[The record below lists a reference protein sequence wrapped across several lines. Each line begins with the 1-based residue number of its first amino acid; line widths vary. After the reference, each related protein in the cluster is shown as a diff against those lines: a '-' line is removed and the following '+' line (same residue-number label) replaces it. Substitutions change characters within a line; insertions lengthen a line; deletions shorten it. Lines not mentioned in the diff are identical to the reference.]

1 MTAPA
6 EIPPSSRVRAWA
18 LARPALL
25 IAACAIVPTIL
36 IDFISRLFGSTLR
49 PLLPP
54 GIELTNLKNSRYI
67 FELFKWPRDDSWWPM
82 QKALATLHGPHA
94 GTLYETLFFGEK
106 VRFQYPPTSLLPIN
120 ALASVGLSSTQA
132 LNAINMAVFALNAA
146 AIGFFVWL
154 LLSARPTNPQSPL
167 AASLYNSRKSLSVLA
182 ACLPII
188 FYPLVRAGVL
198 GQIQLWIDLFFTC
211 SLILWVTDRR
221 MASGLFAGLA
231 CAIKPQ
237 LAILFLWALLWRERK
252 FAVGLLAGWI
262 PFAVLSIGLYGLHN
276 NIEYLNVLSFLGKR
290 GESFFANNSIN
301 GILNWY
307 LSPDGSL
314 WWENYK
320 FAPYNPIVYFGTL
333 AAAIIFL
340 GGILAVPLRTR
351 RPADVSDLGI
361 AALCIAASSPIAWEH
376 HYGIALPLFFVALSQ
391 IANSK
396 SSAGPTKV
404 LLLLWLSWILAANF
418 ISGIV
423 LLDKTPFAILQANTF
438 MGVLILIG
446 LLLGNA
452 PASTADR
459 RIASA

>member
-1 MTAPA
+1 MNAPPG
-6 EIPPSSRVRAWA
+6 ISHSSRLRA
-18 LARPALL
+18 LAFAHPALV
-25 IAACAIVPTIL
+25 IGACAIVPTIL
-36 IDFISRLFGSTLR
+36 IDFVSRLFGPALR

-67 FELFKWPRDDSWWPM
+67 FELFTWPRDDSWWPM
-82 QKALATLHGPHA
+82 QKALAVLNGPHA
-94 GTLYETLFFGEK
+94 RTLYETLFFGER
-106 VRFQYPPTSLLPIN
+106 VRFQYPPTSLLPID
-120 ALASVGLSSTQA
+120 ALASVGLSSAQA

-154 LLSARPTNPQSPL
+154 LLSARTANPQSPL
-167 AASLYNSRKSLSVLA
+167 AASLTNNRKSLSVLA
-182 ACLPII
+182 ACLPIV

-237 LAILFLWALLWRERK
+237 LMILFLWALLWRERR
-252 FAVGLLAGWI
+252 FAAGLLAGWI

-307 LSPDGSL
+307 LSPNGSL
-314 WWENYK
+314 WWENYE

-333 AAAIIFL
+333 AAAILFI

-351 RPADVSDLGI
+351 RPADVSDLGV

-376 HYGIALPLFFVALSQ
+376 HYGIALPLFFVALGQ
-391 IANSK
+391 IANGRG
-396 SSAGPTKV
+396 AGRTRM
-404 LLLLWLSWILAANF
+404 LLLLWVSWILAANF
-418 ISGIV
+418 ISGII

-438 MGVLILIG
+438 MGALILMG

-452 PASTADR
+452 PVSRADTQ
-459 RIASA
+459 IASV

>member
-1 MTAPA
+1 MNAPP
-6 EIPPSSRVRAWA
+6 EISHSSRLRA
-18 LARPALL
+18 LAFAHPALV
-25 IAACAIVPTIL
+25 IGACAIVPTIL
-36 IDFISRLFGSTLR
+36 IDFVSRLFGPTLR

-67 FELFKWPRDDSWWPM
+67 FELFTWPRDDSWWPM
-82 QKALATLHGPHA
+82 QKALAVLNGPHA
-94 GTLYETLFFGEK
+94 RTLYETLFFGEK

-120 ALASVGLSSTQA
+120 ALASVGLSSSQA

-154 LLSARPTNPQSPL
+154 LLSAKRTGPQSPL
-167 AASLYNSRKSLSVLA
+167 AASLINNRKSLSVLA
-182 ACLPII
+182 ACLPIV

-237 LAILFLWALLWRERK
+237 LMILFLWALLWRERR
-252 FAVGLLAGWI
+252 FAAGLLAGWI
-262 PFAVLSIGLYGLHN
+262 PFVALSIGLYGLHDN
-276 NIEYLNVLSFLGKR
+276 VEYLNVLSFLGKR

-307 LSPDGSL
+307 ISPEGSL

-333 AAAIIFL
+333 AAALLFI

-391 IANSK
+391 IANAGR
-396 SSAGPTKV
+396 SAGRTRM
-404 LLLLWLSWILAANF
+404 LLLLWVSWILAANF

-452 PASTADR
+452 PVSRADT
-459 RIASA
+459 RIAGV

>member
-1 MTAPA
+1 MNAPV
-6 EIPPSSRVRAWA
+6 EMSHSRISRLRAFA
-18 LARPALL
+18 HPTLL
-25 IAACAIVPTIL
+25 IAACAILPTIL
-36 IDFISRLFGSTLR
+36 IDFISRLFGPTLR

-54 GIELTNLKNSRYI
+54 GVELTNLRNSQYI
-67 FELFKWPRDDSWWPM
+67 FQLFAWPRDDSWWPM
-82 QKALATLHGPHA
+82 QKALAVLNGPHA
-94 GTLYETLFFGEK
+94 RTLYETLFFGEK
-106 VRFQYPPTSLLPIN
+106 VRFQYPPTSLLPID
-120 ALASVGLSSTQA
+120 ALASVGLSGSQA
-132 LNAINMAVFALNAA
+132 LNTINMAAFALNAA

-154 LLSARPTNPQSPL
+154 LLSAKRTGPQSPL
-167 AASLYNSRKSLSVLA
+167 AASLYNSRRSLSFLA

-237 LAILFLWALLWRERK
+237 LMILFLWALLWRERR
-252 FAVGLLAGWI
+252 FAAGLLGGWL
-262 PFAVLSIGLYGLHN
+262 PFAILSIGLYGLHN

-307 LSPDGSL
+307 LSPEGSL

-320 FAPYNPIVYFGTL
+320 FAPYIPAVYFGTL
-333 AAAIIFL
+333 AAAVIFL

-351 RPADVSDLGI
+351 RPADVSDLGV
-361 AALCIAASSPIAWEH
+361 AALCIAAGSPIAWEH
-376 HYGIALPLFFVALSQ
+376 HYGVALPLFFVALVQ
-391 IANSK
+391 IANSERRRR
-396 SSAGPTKV
+396 TM

-438 MGVLILIG
+438 MGALILIG
-446 LLLGNA
+446 LLVGNA
-452 PASTADR
+452 PASRTVT
-459 RIASA
+459 RIAGA